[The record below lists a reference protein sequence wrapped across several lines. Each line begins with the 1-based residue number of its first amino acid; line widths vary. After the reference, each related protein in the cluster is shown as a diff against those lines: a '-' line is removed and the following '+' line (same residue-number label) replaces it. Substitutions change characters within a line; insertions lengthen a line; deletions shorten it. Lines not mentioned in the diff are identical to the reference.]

1 MADDKATERRKRLG
15 NTPKYPSTRRQLEE
29 ANMPSFSKLPPQAI
43 DLEEAIL
50 SAILIDREAMTKV
63 LDTIQPEAFYT
74 DAHKAIFRA
83 MRRLFEKSQPIDLL
97 MVVEELKKSED
108 LELVGGPAYLAQLS
122 TKVTSSAN
130 VEYHARIVTQKFI
143 QRELI
148 RASTEIIQDAYED
161 STDVL
166 DLLDMAGNQI
176 FEITEKNMG
185 KQVADMGSLANQIME
200 QLNAIRD
207 KEDGLTG
214 IPSGFTDLDR
224 LTSGLQPSDLIIVAA
239 RPAMGKTSFVLSIA
253 RAAAAEYGKGVALF
267 SLEMSAPQLAGRIFS
282 MDAEVNGQKMRSGK
296 FDEDEWVRLID
307 SMNRVG
313 EAPIYIDDTPGINV
327 FEMRAKCRRLKLEKG
342 ISMVVV
348 DYLQLMSGAGETNR
362 GGNRE
367 QEVSAISRGL
377 KGLAKE
383 LKVPVIALSQ
393 LSRAV
398 ETRGGDKRPQLSDL
412 RESGCLAGDTLVT
425 LADTGQ
431 RVPISKLA
439 EIYPEGDFNIIGLNQ
454 NSLKLESALVSRA
467 FSTGKKQTY
476 CIQTRSGR
484 KIKAT
489 ANHKFL
495 TISGWKRLDE
505 LKRGEHI
512 ALPRIVPVETID
524 NRCSET
530 ELALLGHLIGDG
542 CTLPRHSI
550 QYTTKEFDLAETV
563 VNLAKEQFGD
573 QVNPRIRK
581 ENNLKKGHSW
591 YQVYL
596 TSTRKHTHGVRSAI
610 SEWLAS
616 LGVFGLRSHEKYVP
630 EVVFQQSLEK
640 IELFLRHLWSTD
652 GCINLTK
659 AGKNKYPKI
668 YYASSS
674 ERLSRDVQAL
684 LLRIGINSRLKR
696 VEQKNGRDQYHV
708 IVSGKVDLLNFANRV
723 KAVGR
728 YKSDSLEVV
737 KGYLE
742 RKNSNTNRDII
753 PKAVWRSLVVPA
765 MQDKEMTARQMQSA
779 IETAYCGTTLYKSNL
794 SRERANKVASVVDSN
809 KLNKLANSD
818 IYWDSILEIIP
829 SEIEEVYDLTV
840 PGPHNFLANDII
852 VHNSIEQDADLVMFL
867 YRPEYYQIM
876 EDEQGN
882 SLKNVAEVIVGKNR
896 HGETKTIK
904 LKFESDFAKFSDLD
918 DPDFSLLPENT
929 FESGATKDAPYT
941 GTIMPSRMNEDEDIP
956 F

>member
-1 MADDKATERRKRLG
+1 MANEKATDRRKRLG

-29 ANMPSFSKLPPQAI
+29 ANLPAFSKLPPQAI

-63 LDTIQPEAFYT
+63 LDTVQPEAFYT

-97 MVVEELKKSED
+97 MVVEELRKTED
-108 LELVGGPAYLAQLS
+108 LELVGGAAYLAQLS

-185 KQVADMGSLANQIME
+185 KQMADMGSLANQIME
-200 QLNAIRD
+200 QLNSIRD

-214 IPSGFTDLDR
+214 IPSGFTELDR

-253 RAAAAEYGKGVALF
+253 RAAAAHYNRGVAVF

-383 LKVPVIALSQ
+383 LEVPVIALSQ

-412 RESGCLAGDTLVT
+412 RESG
-425 LADTGQ
+425 
-431 RVPISKLA
+431 
-439 EIYPEGDFNIIGLNQ
+439 
-454 NSLKLESALVSRA
+454 
-467 FSTGKKQTY
+467 
-476 CIQTRSGR
+476 
-484 KIKAT
+484 
-489 ANHKFL
+489 
-495 TISGWKRLDE
+495 
-505 LKRGEHI
+505 
-512 ALPRIVPVETID
+512 
-524 NRCSET
+524 
-530 ELALLGHLIGDG
+530 
-542 CTLPRHSI
+542 
-550 QYTTKEFDLAETV
+550 
-563 VNLAKEQFGD
+563 
-573 QVNPRIRK
+573 
-581 ENNLKKGHSW
+581 
-591 YQVYL
+591 
-596 TSTRKHTHGVRSAI
+596 
-610 SEWLAS
+610 
-616 LGVFGLRSHEKYVP
+616 
-630 EVVFQQSLEK
+630 
-640 IELFLRHLWSTD
+640 
-652 GCINLTK
+652 
-659 AGKNKYPKI
+659 
-668 YYASSS
+668 
-674 ERLSRDVQAL
+674 
-684 LLRIGINSRLKR
+684 
-696 VEQKNGRDQYHV
+696 
-708 IVSGKVDLLNFANRV
+708 
-723 KAVGR
+723 
-728 YKSDSLEVV
+728 
-737 KGYLE
+737 
-742 RKNSNTNRDII
+742 
-753 PKAVWRSLVVPA
+753 
-765 MQDKEMTARQMQSA
+765 
-779 IETAYCGTTLYKSNL
+779 
-794 SRERANKVASVVDSN
+794 
-809 KLNKLANSD
+809 
-818 IYWDSILEIIP
+818 
-829 SEIEEVYDLTV
+829 
-840 PGPHNFLANDII
+840 
-852 VHNSIEQDADLVMFL
+852 SIEQDADLVMFL

-904 LKFESDFAKFSDLD
+904 LKFESDFAKFGDLD
-918 DPDFSLLPENT
+918 DPDFSLLPDNT
-929 FESGATKDAPYT
+929 FESGATSETPYS